1 MSWTQEKA
9 QTCLSRILCYNIL
22 EMPGKVAGDD
32 EAILSRCF
40 RRQEYPGDMV
50 GTAVFLA
57 SGESAFITGQTISED
72 GGEVKR

>member
-1 MSWTQEKA
+1 
-9 QTCLSRILCYNIL
+9 
-22 EMPGKVAGDD
+22 MPGKVAGDD

-50 GTAVFLA
+50 GAAVFLA
-57 SGESAFITGQTISED
+57 SEELAFIAGQTISED